1 MSKPFNSAA
10 SLKKPF
16 KTPTV
21 KVKVNQLVSSSAPHP
36 PPRLPS
42 PPVPVPTPHTRQ
54 PEPVVLSDDED
65 VEVVEDPEPLMSQM
79 SLEWDM
85 QAAEMS
91 DVESRQCIISA
102 LCD

>member
-1 MSKPFNSAA
+1 M
-10 SLKKPF
+10 
-16 KTPTV
+16 
-21 KVKVNQLVSSSAPHP
+21 
-36 PPRLPS
+36 
-42 PPVPVPTPHTRQ
+42 PVPTPHTRQ